1 MAVGGREGR
10 RSVRLHRVDRRQTLS
25 TTIEQ
30 AWSFFSDPRNL
41 AVITPPD
48 MRFEVLSEVPE
59 RIYAGLLLEYRVQPF
74 PGWQANWVTEIT
86 QVVAPHRFVDEQRI
100 GPYRFWHHQHHFREL
115 PGGVEVRDLVH
126 YSLPGGPLGA
136 LVNARAVAPRLAAI
150 FDFREGVLA
159 QRFAAPAGAGEDRGG
174 DGAPGGATGA
184 GEG

>member
-1 MAVGGREGR
+1 
-10 RSVRLHRVDRRQTLS
+10 VRLHRVDRRQTLP
-25 TTIEQ
+25 TTINE
-30 AWSFFSDPRNL
+30 AWTFFSDPRNL

-48 MRFEVLSEVPE
+48 MHFEVLSEVPE
-59 RIYAGLLLEYRVQPF
+59 QVYAGLLLEYRVKPF

-86 QVVAPHRFVDEQRI
+86 QVAAPYRFVDEQRS
-100 GPYRFWHHQHHFREL
+100 GPYRFWHHQHHFREV

-136 LVNARAVAPRLAAI
+136 LVNARAVAPRLAEI

-159 QRFAAPAGAGEDRGG
+159 QRFAAPAGAGDGG
-174 DGAPGGATGA
+174 GLDGAPGGAAGA